1 MRKSEATRARVLEA
15 ALALFRERG
24 FEKTTMRDVA
34 RRSGLAL
41 GAAYY
46 HFASKDALVMAF
58 YERAQQD
65 LEPLVEAALVHA
77 QMAGIV

>member
-1 MRKSEATRARVLEA
+1 
-15 ALALFRERG
+15 
-24 FEKTTMRDVA
+24 VA